1 MEHIGLKVHVWCK
14 IDIDMMG
21 RYLRRH
27 HHRRWCRSIIIT
39 LAMIENPYINR
50 NAYFTLVDIAILL
63 QFTVCCIMMRKRAR
77 TYFAHSYLWINIH
90 FHFSV
95 SRSRV
100 MIDAIMMTRVL
111 FSNQIR
117 ISRNNRNI
125 FIFHFKLKLYYL
137 IGIKLIH
144 NIRNKEK

>member
-1 MEHIGLKVHVWCK
+1 MKYNFLENINVHLATLIYPFDNTLLYLVSSRRFAYMEYIGLKVHVWCK

-63 QFTVCCIMMRKRAR
+63 QFTVCCIMMRKRAL
-77 TYFAHSYLWINIH
+77 TYVVYSYLWADIH
-90 FHFSV
+90 FNFLRFSITNYD
-95 SRSRV
+95 R
-100 MIDAIMMTRVL
+100 
-111 FSNQIR
+111 
-117 ISRNNRNI
+117 
-125 FIFHFKLKLYYL
+125 
-137 IGIKLIH
+137 
-144 NIRNKEK
+144 